1 MVEFKT
7 KSPKIAVLLN
17 NQVEVTFTTNK
28 SVIGALEG
36 LDDSE
41 LTVSVKKYSK
51 KRSLSQNAYL
61 WVLLDEI
68 GQNIGRS
75 KEDVYKTYIKDY
87 GVFEILPIKNEAVD
101 SFIYKWGKNGLGWF
115 CEDLGESKLQGFT
128 KLIAYY
134 GSSVYNSK
142 EMQRLLDAVI
152 YDAQEL
158 GINTMTL
165 SEIMLLS
172 NANDTQ
178 RN

>member
-1 MVEFKT
+1 MIEFKT
-7 KSPKIAVLLN
+7 KKPKIAVLLN
-17 NQVEVTFTTNK
+17 NQVEITFTTNK

-51 KRSLSQNAYL
+51 KRTLSQNSYL

-68 GQNIGRS
+68 GQKIGRS
-75 KEDVYKTYIKDY
+75 KIDVYKSYIKDY
-87 GVFEILPIKNEAVD
+87 GIFEILPIKNEAVEG
-101 SFIYKWGKNGLGWF
+101 FINRWCKKGLGWF

-134 GSSVYNSK
+134 GSSTYDSK
-142 EMQRLLDAVI
+142 EMTRIIDAVI
-152 YDAQEL
+152 YDAEEL

-172 NANDTQ
+172 NENDT
-178 RN
+178 